1 MELFF
6 QVLCSL
12 SIMLVWFIVVMLIA
26 KKTVGKDAKTWQ
38 IFVFLFVAGP
48 IGWGVVAIMAM
59 MELIDKAFPNLFN
72 SKKD

>member
-38 IFVFLFVAGP
+38 IFVFLGFAGP
-48 IGWGVVAIMAM
+48 VGWGVVAIMAM